1 MLLYAPRYSI
11 ENTRA
16 PAFMNRLL
24 TEGLQVAQI
33 AMLRSFGRLP
43 IGFEAYRAKS
53 TSEAARSQTTTA
65 LAPGS
70 G

>member
-1 MLLYAPRYSI
+1 
-11 ENTRA
+11 
-16 PAFMNRLL
+16 MNRLL